1 MKSVVGIGL
10 LCGLL
15 ALMTHVSVINADEL
29 KAVAAEP
36 AAVPALVVPIGID
49 FDFNILPGGVELEE
63 EPDAVQAIEQVIE
76 EALEDP
82 LNLGILAAPLQMLFG
97 GAINRA
103 VGIQIMAGPMGL
115 VAGPDAEAQNEAMTQ
130 QFIMQFR
137 PVLLEELQ
145 FIRLV
150 CSDLTPGQRSAIKE
164 AGVAGLRQAAKE
176 MVVFQNR
183 QNEGRGGIGVLGPQ
197 PGPRSKI
204 REVVSNVLQ
213 QTLNDEQSKVYSAEA
228 AERTAQRKEFAILSL
243 VSRLDGALFLNSE
256 QREKITTDISVN
268 WQDKWEQWLM
278 MGSLYGDQY
287 FPVIPDQLV
296 AAHLNPDQKEV
307 WQTLQKIDFGFWW
320 GGGDQGQPID
330 PWWGEDP
337 ADACAPENGDPNL
350 QLRILGMPMG
360 IDINVIENAIEIE
373 E

>member
-1 MKSVVGIGL
+1 MKNLVRIGL

-137 PVLLEELQ
+137 PVLLEELR

-176 MVVFQNR
+176 MAVFQNR

-197 PGPRSKI
+197 PEPRSKI

-278 MGSLYGDQY
+278 MGSVYGDQY

-350 QLRILGMPMG
+350 QMQRLGIAVG
-360 IDINVIENAIEIE
+360 VDFNVIENATEIE